1 MKGGICMA
9 LPQGFL
15 QELKNRCSIEDIIS
29 AHVQLKRA
37 GSNLVGCCPF
47 HSERTPSFTV
57 FLNNDNFY
65 CFGCGAG
72 GDVITF
78 VMKMQ
83 NVDYITAV
91 EYLAGRAGLQ
101 MPEDSFSH
109 EKKTDRTRF
118 FEMNKRA
125 ARFFHSSLIA
135 PENKDALKYITDR
148 GLTPQTIRSFGIG
161 YADTSWD
168 SLVGHL
174 LSEGFTKEEIK
185 EGFLAGVSQKNGRL
199 FDMFRGRI
207 IFPIFDLSGNVIA
220 FGGRIVGDGAP
231 KYLNSSD
238 TPVFKKSRNL
248 FALERAKNNP
258 DSSLILCE
266 GYMDVVALHQAGF
279 TNAVATLGTAIT
291 SEQAR
296 IMSRYASTVYIS
308 YDSDEAGQ
316 RAAKK
321 AIDLLSE
328 VGVNVK
334 VIRVE
339 NAKDP
344 DEFIK
349 KYGKA
354 AFDKLLHKSD
364 GHIDYTLANIEA
376 KYSMAVPEEKLRYVQ
391 ECCAMLAGVYSSVER
406 EIYIQKIS
414 EKSGLSPDVIRS
426 EVSKRHTRARRV
438 AEKERVKAD
447 IQQGIGWGDRVM
459 ADSAKNLATAKKEE
473 NLLGLLL
480 IRPEYLSDKTLQPY
494 LSEDIFMCEFTKNV
508 FVRLK
513 ESISDE
519 AFDISSLGEYFSPDE
534 MGRIMK
540 FMLTR
545 KNLSNNSIDV
555 AVELARTLK
564 QISAEKKGE
573 DDGSEDSFLESIEK
587 IKKSKN
593 VRKD

>member
-1 MKGGICMA
+1 MKGGTLMA

-15 QELKNRCSIEDIIS
+15 QELKNRCNIEDVIS
-29 AHVQLKRA
+29 QHVQLKRA

-57 FLNNDNFY
+57 FLNNQNYY
-65 CFGCGAG
+65 CFGCGSG

-91 EYLAGRAGLQ
+91 EYLASRAGLQ
-101 MPEDSFSH
+101 MPEDSFSN
-109 EKKTDRTRF
+109 EKKVDRNRF
-118 FEMNKRA
+118 FEMNKSA
-125 ARFFHSSLIA
+125 AKFFHTSLMA
-135 PENKDALKYITDR
+135 PENAAALKYITDR
-148 GLTPQTIRSFGIG
+148 GLTVQTLRRFGIG

-168 SLVGHL
+168 SLTGHL
-174 LSEGFTKEEIK
+174 LSKGYTKEELR
-185 EGFLAGVSQKNGRL
+185 EGFLAGVSQKSGKL

-220 FGGRIVGDGAP
+220 FGGRIIGDGTP

-248 FALERAKNNP
+248 FALEHAKNNT

-308 YDSDEAGQ
+308 YDSDDAGQ

-328 VGVNVK
+328 VGINVK

-349 KYGKA
+349 KYGKG

-364 GHIDYTLANIEA
+364 GHIDYTLANIES

-391 ECCAMLAGVYSSVER
+391 ECCTMLSGVYSSIER

-414 EKSGLSPDVIRS
+414 EKSGIAPDVIRA
-426 EVSKRHTRARRV
+426 EISKKQSRARKS
-438 AEKERVKAD
+438 AEKERIKND
-447 IQQGIGWGDRVM
+447 IQTGIGWGDRIM
-459 ADSAKNLATAKKEE
+459 ADSSKHLSSAKKEE

-480 IRPEYLSDKTLQPY
+480 IRPEYLTDKN
-494 LSEDIFMCEFTKNV
+494 LSEHLSEKIFMCEFTKKV
-508 FVRLK
+508 FMRLF
-513 ESISDE
+513 EVSQRE

-540 FMLTR
+540 FMLNR
-545 KNLSNNSIDV
+545 ESLSNNSIEV
-555 AVELARTLK
+555 AAELAKSLEK
-564 QISAEKKGE
+564 IAESLDDE
-573 DDGSEDSFLESIEK
+573 DGGEDSFLKSIEK

-593 VRKD
+593 R